1 MIRSVCRKFAYRP
14 RKSLPFKNG
23 RLQILKAP
31 PLSNLWYMYS
41 AFDGL
46 VSAGFL
52 YTMTHF
58 SGLYAAGFGGF
69 AALAAYD
76 LVTRFQHARSQV
88 VSIDLLENGQEL
100 EIVNHF
106 SK

>member
-1 MIRSVCRKFAYRP
+1 
-14 RKSLPFKNG
+14 
-23 RLQILKAP
+23 
-31 PLSNLWYMYS
+31 MYS